1 MPWDTTLPFRDS
13 NSLHR
18 QKCFE
23 DRSSNELINPV
34 PLVWRCSV
42 MLNPKVCWT
51 SGRSPQLVRTKRK
64 IQFLTNLNT
73 GVEVFMADWGGG
85 GRSGRGAGSENHPGS
100 GEEI

>member
-1 MPWDTTLPFRDS
+1 
-13 NSLHR
+13 
-18 QKCFE
+18 
-23 DRSSNELINPV
+23 
-34 PLVWRCSV
+34 

-85 GRSGRGAGSENHPGS
+85 GDEVAGGQGQKIIQVVAKKFDLIIANQDP
-100 GEEI
+100 I